1 MIEFTSKEIFFIIAT
16 IISVVYN
23 ILQYKHIKTTQK
35 EKFTPIFN
43 GLIGLFND
51 IKLKISK
58 YYLKQNLMYSP
69 KNPYQDIEALRWNF
83 YEFTIEAIS
92 HLDSLRESIVPV
104 IKSIDE
110 NEDRIFKGADFG
122 LTIEEKNQKKLFIEK
137 SRIDQEILKIK
148 KEAELGKLKEKGK

>member
-1 MIEFTSKEIFFIIAT
+1 MIEFSIREIILILIT
-16 IISVVYN
+16 IISAVFN
-23 ILQYKHIKTTQK
+23 FAQWKQIKTTQK
-35 EKFTPIFN
+35 EKFIPIYN

-58 YYLKQNLMYSP
+58 YYSKQTLIYNP
-69 KNPYQDIEALRWNF
+69 KNPYKEIEALQWNF
-83 YEFTIEAIS
+83 YEFTVEAIS

-122 LTIEEKNQKKLFIEK
+122 LTVEEKRQKKLFMERWEK
-137 SRIDQEILKIK
+137 DQEILKIK
-148 KEAELGKLKEKGK
+148 RETELEKLQEKKK

>member
-1 MIEFTSKEIFFIIAT
+1 MIEFTIKEIIFIGTT

-23 ILQYKHIKTTQK
+23 ILQYKQIKTTQE
-35 EKFTPIFN
+35 EKFIPIYN
-43 GLIGLFND
+43 SLIGLFND

-58 YYLKQNLMYSP
+58 YYSKQTLIFNPKSP
-69 KNPYQDIEALRWNF
+69 YKETDALRWNF

-122 LTIEEKNQKKLFIEK
+122 LTIEEKRQKKLFIEK
-137 SRIDQEILKIK
+137 WEKDQEILKIK
-148 KEAELGKLKEKGK
+148 KEVELEKLQEKKK

>member
-1 MIEFTSKEIFFIIAT
+1 MIEFSIREIVLISIT
-16 IISVVYN
+16 IISAVLN
-23 ILQYKHIKTTQK
+23 FIQWKQIKTTQE
-35 EKFTPIFN
+35 EKFVPIYN

-58 YYLKQNLMYSP
+58 YYLKQRLIFNP
-69 KNPYQDIEALRWNF
+69 KNPPKEIEALQWNF

-110 NEDRIFKGADFG
+110 NEDRIFKGVDFG
-122 LTIEEKNQKKLFIEK
+122 LTVEEKRQKKLIMEISEK
-137 SRIDQEILKIK
+137 DQEILKKK
-148 KEAELGKLKEKGK
+148 KEAELEKLQEKKK

>member
-1 MIEFTSKEIFFIIAT
+1 MITFSNTEIVSIA
-16 IISVVYN
+16 IAILSIFVN
-23 ILQYKHIKTTQK
+23 ILQWTQIKTTRK
-35 EKFTPIFN
+35 EKFIPIYN

-58 YYLKQNLMYSP
+58 YYLKQNLIYSP
-69 KNPYQDIEALRWNF
+69 KNPYKEMEALRWNF

-92 HLDSLRESIVPV
+92 HLDSLRESVVPI

-122 LTIEEKNQKKLFIEK
+122 LTVEEKRLKKLSYEK
-137 SRIDQEILKIK
+137 WEKDQEILKKK
-148 KEAELGKLKEKGK
+148 KETELEKLQEKKK

>member
-1 MIEFTSKEIFFIIAT
+1 MIEFSIREIILISIT
-16 IISVVYN
+16 IISAVFNFV
-23 ILQYKHIKTTQK
+23 QWKQIKTTQE
-35 EKFTPIFN
+35 EKLIPIYN

-58 YYLKQNLMYSP
+58 YYLKQTLIYSS
-69 KNPYQDIEALRWNF
+69 KNPYKETEALRWNF

-110 NEDRIFKGADFG
+110 NEDRIFKGTDFG
-122 LTIEEKNQKKLFIEK
+122 LTIEEKRQKKLFIERAEK
-137 SRIDQEILKIK
+137 DQEILKK
-148 KEAELGKLKEKGK
+148 KREAELEKLQEKKK

>member
-1 MIEFTSKEIFFIIAT
+1 MIEFTIKEIIFIGTT

-23 ILQYKHIKTTQK
+23 ILQYKQIKTTQE
-35 EKFTPIFN
+35 EKFIPIYN
-43 GLIGLFND
+43 SLIGLFND

-58 YYLKQNLMYSP
+58 YYSKQTLIFNPKSP
-69 KNPYQDIEALRWNF
+69 YKETDALRWNF

-122 LTIEEKNQKKLFIEK
+122 LTIEEKRQKRLFIEK
-137 SRIDQEILKIK
+137 WEKDQEILKIK
-148 KEAELGKLKEKGK
+148 KEAELEKLQEKKK